1 MSKVIYR
8 VTDDDAGF
16 VAVLVADDYQLQDG
30 ETVTAPPEGV
40 MLPAHYDAGADT
52 WTGATDDEHAAYVE
66 SLQTS
71 ETVVTP
77 QDALNAQLLKKQAAQ
92 DVSNAAIIKQM
103 AALSAKLDSSMATA
117 GTED

>member
-1 MSKVIYR
+1 MSNVIYR
-8 VTDDDAGF
+8 ATGEPNGF
-16 VAVLVADDYQLQDG
+16 VAVLVADEYQLQDG
-30 ETVTAPPEGV
+30 ETHIAPPAGIL
-40 MLPAHYDAGADT
+40 LPAHLDALKGT
-52 WTGATDDEHAAYVE
+52 WTGATDDEHAAYLE

-103 AALSAKLDSSMATA
+103 AALSARVDAATSTT
-117 GTED
+117 GTEE